1 MYRSIISLRGCFECL
16 ELDIHVIL
24 GNENFIYI
32 YEFLVSC
39 IRKQYVLL
47 IKGANINA
55 INHEITFEPFLK

>member
-1 MYRSIISLRGCFECL
+1 MCVC
-16 ELDIHVIL
+16 
-24 GNENFIYI
+24 
-32 YEFLVSC
+32 EFLILC